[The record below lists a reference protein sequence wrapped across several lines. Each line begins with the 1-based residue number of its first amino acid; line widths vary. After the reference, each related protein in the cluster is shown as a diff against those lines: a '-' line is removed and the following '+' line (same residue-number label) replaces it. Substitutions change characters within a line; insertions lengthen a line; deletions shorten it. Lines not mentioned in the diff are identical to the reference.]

1 MMRWLFL
8 VFPALCWAQPNL
20 TDRAWPDTKVNEVWF
35 LQQVREFH
43 PLMRKAATLQ
53 EIAEARE
60 LEARGAF
67 DPKLGATWKDKVYG
81 TPYETQGGPELSWE
95 TPVGIGL
102 QAGWRTAEGARL
114 DPSDY
119 VPDGGLWSLGG
130 TVRLGRGLWTD
141 KRRATLAK
149 AQAMVGVGEA
159 ERTLAENDVLLD
171 ASMDFW
177 AWYNAHLV
185 WEVAREAESLA
196 FSRLIWSRAQW
207 RSGEGAALDT
217 LEAHWN
223 WTNRSANRAA
233 SESKLVASRA
243 KVDRWLWTEDWQ
255 PAALPTDAR
264 PGEPWLTDDAL
275 LPAQLW
281 SNENPTAVARLWQD
295 HPYFQFYTSKTE
307 ALGADVRFRREMLKP
322 QIDGAFEMYSP
333 TLPGEPAWTSPV
345 WESNHRM
352 ELKASVPLFLRQER
366 GALNVAKLT
375 QEQTLLDLQNQEA
388 TWRAQVRGT
397 AMQLPHLHEQ
407 HKRTGR
413 AVALSRQLLTA
424 EQRKFDV
431 GESSLFVVNSRENA
445 LLKAQKT
452 HADATAALHFTWR
465 TWLWYLGQ
473 TDLAPE
479 DLERT
484 LLAR

>member
-1 MMRWLFL
+1 MMRWLF
-8 VFPALCWAQPNL
+8 FALPVVCWAQPGLDNSSSG
-20 TDRAWPDTKVNEVWF
+20 PQVNESWF
-35 LQQVREFH
+35 LQQVREHH
-43 PLMRKAATLQ
+43 PLIRKAATLQ

-67 DPKLGATWKDKVYG
+67 DPQLGATWKDKTYG
-81 TPYETQGGPELSWE
+81 TPYETQGGPELRWE
-95 TPVGIGL
+95 TPLGVGVE
-102 QAGWRTAEGARL
+102 AGWRTAEGARL
-114 DPSDY
+114 DASDY
-119 VPDGGLWSLGG
+119 VPEGGLWSLGG
-130 TVRLGRGLWTD
+130 SVRLGRGFWTD

-149 AQAMVGVGEA
+149 AEAMVGAGEA

-177 AWYNAHLV
+177 AWYNAFLV
-185 WEVAREAESLA
+185 WEVAREAEGLA
-196 FSRLIWSRAQW
+196 LSRLEWSRAQW
-207 RSGEGAALDT
+207 QSGEGAALDT

-233 SESKLVASRA
+233 SEGKFVAARA

-255 PAALPTDAR
+255 PAALPADAR
-264 PGEPWLTDDAL
+264 PGDPWLKNDSL
-275 LPAQLW
+275 LPVQLW
-281 SNENPTAVARLWQD
+281 ADDDPAAMNSMWQE
-295 HPYFQFYTSKTE
+295 HPYFQFYTSKSE

-333 TLPGEPAWTSPV
+333 TLPGAPEWTSPV
-345 WESNHRM
+345 WENNHRM
-352 ELKASVPLFLRQER
+352 ELKVGIPLFLRQER

-397 AMQLPHLHEQ
+397 ALQLPHLFAQHE
-407 HKRTGR
+407 RTGR
-413 AVALSRQLLTA
+413 AVTLSRQLLNA
-424 EQRKFDV
+424 EQRKFEV

-473 TDLAPE
+473 TDLAFD
-479 DLERT
+479 DLQRK
-484 LLAR
+484 LLTR